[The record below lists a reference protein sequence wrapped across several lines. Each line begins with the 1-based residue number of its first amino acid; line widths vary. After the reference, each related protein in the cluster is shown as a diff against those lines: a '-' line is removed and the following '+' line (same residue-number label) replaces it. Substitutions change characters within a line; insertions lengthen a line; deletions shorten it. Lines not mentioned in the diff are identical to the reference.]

1 MPPLSIHRCGRFRRP
16 VGLVSGSFSWY
27 FPPAMRRSSLH
38 RHLQPRKPGGREPL
52 PSPPS
57 SASPQGA
64 TVGGPRRNRWGLALV
79 VVVMLLGIGLER
91 AGILD
96 WRAGVALAQGY
107 AGNWWLAPAVAL
119 VTAGL
124 FSAGLP
130 GSLMV
135 FVAGILFP
143 PTVAAPVFVAGGVV
157 GALGAYSLAR
167 GVGRG
172 RGGSAEHKEPDGRLL
187 RLLARRS
194 DFATLLAVRVAP
206 SFPHSAINLA
216 AGLLGVPRARFLA
229 SSALGLAIKGTL
241 YVSAIHQAAGAATME
256 GAVSWRT
263 ILPLIGLALLLLLGP
278 LLLRRLR
285 ERREKSGP
293 LAGPVEPA

>member
-1 MPPLSIHRCGRFRRP
+1 
-16 VGLVSGSFSWY
+16 
-27 FPPAMRRSSLH
+27 
-38 RHLQPRKPGGREPL
+38 
-52 PSPPS
+52 
-57 SASPQGA
+57 
-64 TVGGPRRNRWGLALV
+64 
-79 VVVMLLGIGLER
+79 MLLGIGLER

-107 AGNWWLAPAVAL
+107 PGNWWLAPAVAL

-143 PTVAAPVFVAGGVV
+143 PTVAAPVFVAGGVA

-172 RGGSAEHKEPDGRLL
+172 RGWSAEHKEPDGRLL
-187 RLLARRS
+187 RLLARRD

-216 AGLLGVPRARFLA
+216 AGLLAVPRARFLA

-241 YVSAIHQAAGAATME
+241 YVTAIHQAAGAATME

-263 ILPLIGLALLLLLGP
+263 IAPLVGLALLLLLGP
-278 LLLRRLR
+278 PLLRRLR
-285 ERREKSGP
+285 ERREKSAP
-293 LAGPVEPA
+293 LAVPVEPA